1 MADAN
6 ASIQQHEPLRVP
18 AGWGKQE
25 RALIMQMDEILDDIY
40 RRFGR
45 LRLQDMG
52 KAFRQSFADLEGNY
66 TELIADVGL
75 IETRVGDAEGNI
87 TTLQQTAE
95 ELAISVR
102 DKYDKVSGVDIVAAG
117 IEISGS
123 TYIKIKSG
131 GKFLVDSGNFSIDE
145 NGNVTINGGGTFSG
159 SLSAA
164 TGTFAG
170 SLSAATGTFAGTL
183 SAACITSG
191 TMSADRIS
199 GGTIDA
205 TNVTITNLNASNITS
220 GTMSA
225 SRITSGTMSA
235 DRISGGTL
243 TLGGNNN
250 ANGSLIIKNAAG
262 NTIGTWNKDGLS
274 VTAGSFYETVTG
286 KYDKVSGIDITS
298 AGVSI
303 TGNKYIR
310 LSSGSEG
317 IVYNNGELIIGENT
331 SLSYGAK
338 IRTWG
343 YNGVDSDSVKLELSV
358 YNGQYG
364 LVLGMV
370 PIWEPGFNDYL
381 NTMSIYPLNNASDS
395 YVGHPNGSFTHG
407 YINNLYSTRIDA
419 RTSTSR
425 ASAIGLDVPF
435 DIIIGTTI
443 HYTYLVQDSS
453 RKKKHR
459 IRDLESLGGIIDQLK
474 PVRYVYNSDKT
485 ERDRLGLIYEDTINL
500 LPEICTEVNGDKG
513 INYVELVPALLR
525 EIKDLRAR
533 VARLEAA

>member
-1 MADAN
+1 MANAN

-25 RALIMQMDEILDDIY
+25 RAMVMQLDEILDDIY

-95 ELAISVR
+95 ELVISVAG
-102 DKYDKVSGVDIVAAG
+102 KYDKVSGIDIVAAG

-145 NGNVTINGGGTFSG
+145 NGNVRINGSGTFSG
-159 SLSAA
+159 ALSAA

-243 TLGGNNN
+243 TLGGSNN

-262 NTIGTWNKDGLS
+262 NTIGTWDKDGLS

-286 KYDKVSGIDITS
+286 KYDKISGIDITS

-303 TGNKYIR
+303 TGNKHIR

-317 IVYNNGELIIGENT
+317 IIYNNGELIIGEN
-331 SLSYGAK
+331 SLLSYGAK

-370 PIWEPGFNDYL
+370 PIWEPGLNDYL
-381 NTMSIYPLNNASDS
+381 NTMSIYPLNNAGDS

-407 YINNLYSTRIDA
+407 YINNVYANRLEPRAIP
-419 RTSTSR
+419 SR
-425 ASAIGLDVPF
+425 NTGIGFEAPF
-435 DIIIGTTI
+435 YFIAGTNI

-453 RKKKHR
+453 RKKKHN
-459 IRDLESLGGIIDQLK
+459 IRDLESLGGIIDRLK

-485 ERDRLGLIYEDTINL
+485 ERDRFGLIYEDTVGL
-500 LPEICTEVNGDKG
+500 LPEICIGADGNEG

-525 EIKDLRAR
+525 EIKDLRVR

>member
-1 MADAN
+1 MADML

-18 AGWGKQE
+18 AGWDKQE
-25 RALIMQMDEILDDIY
+25 RAMLMQLEGILDDIY

-45 LRLQDMG
+45 LRLEDMG
-52 KAFRQSFADLEGNY
+52 KAFRKRIEDTEENVADIQQWADE
-66 TELIADVGL
+66 IA
-75 IETRVGDAEGNI
+75 I
-87 TTLQQTAE
+87 TVA
-95 ELAISVR
+95 
-102 DKYDKVSGVDIVAAG
+102 DKYDKVSGIDIISAG

-145 NGNVTINGGGTFSG
+145 NGNVNINGGGTFSG

-170 SLSAATGTFAGTL
+170 TL
-183 SAACITSG
+183 SASCVTSG

-199 GGTIDA
+199 GGA
-205 TNVTITNLNASNITS
+205 
-220 GTMSA
+220 
-225 SRITSGTMSA
+225 
-235 DRISGGTL
+235 L

-250 ANGSLIIKNAAG
+250 VNGSLIIKNSAG

-286 KYDKVSGIDITS
+286 KYDKVSGIDITT

-310 LSSGSEG
+310 FNSGSEG

-331 SLSYGAK
+331 SSLYGAK
-338 IRTWG
+338 ISTSG
-343 YNGVDSDSVKLELSV
+343 YNGTDTDSVKLELSV
-358 YNGQYG
+358 YNGMYG
-364 LVLGMV
+364 VVLGMV
-370 PIWEPGFNDYL
+370 PVWEPGFSTYVNRISL
-381 NTMSIYPLNNASDS
+381 YPKDTNNNS
-395 YVGHPNGSFTHG
+395 YIGHPNGSFTYG
-407 YINNLYSTRIDA
+407 YINNLYSNRIDA
-419 RTSTSR
+419 RTLASR
-425 ASAIGLDVPF
+425 TSAIGLDVPF
-435 DIIIGTTI
+435 DYIRGTTI
-443 HYTYLVQDSS
+443 HYTNLVQDSS
-453 RKKKHR
+453 RKKKHG
-459 IRDLESLGGIIDQLK
+459 IRDLESLGDIIDQLK

-485 ERDRLGLIYEDTINL
+485 ERDRLGLIYEDTVGL
-500 LPEICTEVNGDKG
+500 LPEICVDGDKG

-525 EIKDLRAR
+525 EIKDLRVR

>member
-25 RALIMQMDEILDDIY
+25 RAMVMQLDEILDDIY

-95 ELAISVR
+95 ELAVSVA
-102 DKYDKVSGVDIVAAG
+102 DKYDKVSGIAIVAAG

-145 NGNVTINGGGTFSG
+145 NGNVRINGSGTFS
-159 SLSAA
+159 
-164 TGTFAG
+164 G

-243 TLGGNNN
+243 TLGGSNN
-250 ANGSLIIKNAAG
+250 ANGSLIIKNASG

-286 KYDKVSGIDITS
+286 KYDKISGIDITS

-407 YINNLYSTRIDA
+407 YINNLYSNRIDA
-419 RTSTSR
+419 RASTTR

-435 DIIIGTTI
+435 DIIKGTTI
-443 HYTYLVQDSS
+443 YYTNLVQNSS
-453 RKKKHR
+453 RKKKHG

-485 ERDRLGLIYEDTINL
+485 ERDRFGLIYEDTVSL
-500 LPEICTEVNGDKG
+500 LPEICVDVAGDEG

>member
-1 MADAN
+1 MADVN

-95 ELAISVR
+95 ELAISVA
-102 DKYDKVSGVDIVAAG
+102 DKYDKVSGIDIVAAG

-145 NGNVTINGGGTFSG
+145 NGNVRINGSGTFSGSLRAATGTFAG

-183 SAACITSG
+183 SASC
-191 TMSADRIS
+191 
-199 GGTIDA
+199 
-205 TNVTITNLNASNITS
+205 V
-220 GTMSA
+220 
-225 SRITSGTMSA
+225 TSGTMSA

-286 KYDKVSGIDITS
+286 KYDKISGIDITS

-317 IVYNNGELIIGENT
+317 IVYNNGELIIGENS

-364 LVLGMV
+364 VVLGMV
-370 PIWEPGFNDYL
+370 PIWEPSLNDYL
-381 NTMSIYPLNNASDS
+381 NTMSIYPKNNASNS

-407 YINNLYSTRIDA
+407 YINNLYSNRIDA
-419 RTSTSR
+419 RTSTTS

-435 DIIIGTTI
+435 DIIKGATI
-443 HYTYLVQDSS
+443 YYTNLVQNSS
-453 RKKKHR
+453 RKKKHS

-485 ERDRLGLIYEDTINL
+485 ERDRFGLIYEDTVSL
-500 LPEICTEVNGDKG
+500 LPEICVDVDGDKG